1 MQSTLL
7 LVQFASQNIALFCCA
22 LFAGAATYVSLV
34 EYPTMVEG
42 GRELTG
48 TYTLLAQPRPVF
60 FQASFAVIGS
70 LAGISAGVTGTS
82 VWWLAGGLVLGI
94 AALLHLFVVMPETR
108 RLIETSESGN
118 QEVRESVSLGRL
130 AGLHA
135 MQSLA
140 GLAALFIFIMK
151 S

>member
-7 LVQFASQNIALFCCA
+7 LIQFASQNIALFCCA

-34 EYPTMVEG
+34 EYPTMTEG

-48 TYTLLAQPRPVF
+48 TYILLAQPRPAF
-60 FQASFAVIGS
+60 FQTSFAVIGS
-70 LAGISAGVTGTS
+70 LAGISAGVTGTA
-82 VWWLAGGLVLGI
+82 VWWLAGGLVLGV
-94 AALLHLFVVMPETR
+94 AALFQLFVVIPATR
-108 RLIETSESGN
+108 HLLEAATSGDPKESG
-118 QEVRESVSLGRL
+118 SFSLWPL
-130 AGLHA
+130 ARLHA

-140 GLAALFIFIMK
+140 GLASLFMFIMK

>member
-22 LFAGAATYVSLV
+22 LFTGAATYVSLV
-34 EYPTMVEG
+34 EHPTMVEG

-60 FQASFAVIGS
+60 FQTSFAIMGS
-70 LAGISAGVTGTS
+70 LAGISAGVTGS
-82 VWWLAGGLVLGI
+82 AAWWLAGGVVLGI
-94 AALLHLFVVMPETR
+94 AALLHLFVVMPETH
-108 RLIETSESGN
+108 RLIEASESGDPK
-118 QEVRESVSLGRL
+118 VRESVSLGRL

-140 GLAALFIFIMK
+140 GLASLFTFIMM